1 MIEKKGGAEGK
12 AGYYYLI
19 KSAFFYWGFST
30 DNLRCKSIFLSCK
43 SF

>member
-19 KSAFFYWGFST
+19 QSAFFLLGLFYRQLT
-30 DNLRCKSIFLSCK
+30 V
-43 SF
+43 